1 MNVPSMLTSLLD
13 EQAGSQPMA
22 EPMMQMYQP
31 FQGSPES
38 AGQMRTLMDMIRD
51 KQAENR
57 AGNSASNL
65 MSE

>member
-13 EQAGSQPMA
+13 EQAGGQPMA